1 MIRRLLLL
9 PPALAVAAFQRL
21 SQIHSRYRYVSR
33 RACLSV
39 CLVFINHPCPKMGAA
54 ASGSHECGSGFFF
67 LFFFGQ
73 SVRGSEFQLP
83 PPPFLPAKPRPPGA
97 SGQETEDLEDSPL
110 AWLADFEA
118 DAAAL
123 AADSG
128 GEEWA

>member
-21 SQIHSRYRYVSR
+21 SQIHSRYVSR
-33 RACLSV
+33 RA
-39 CLVFINHPCPKMGAA
+39 
-54 ASGSHECGSGFFF
+54 CGSGFFF
-67 LFFFGQ
+67 LFFLVKVFVDQ
-73 SVRGSEFQLP
+73 SLCQLP
-83 PPPFLPAKPRPPGA
+83 PGPPFLPAKPRPP

>member
-33 RACLSV
+33 RA
-39 CLVFINHPCPKMGAA
+39 
-54 ASGSHECGSGFFF
+54 CGSGFFF

>member
-1 MIRRLLLL
+1 M
-9 PPALAVAAFQRL
+9 
-21 SQIHSRYRYVSR
+21 SR
-33 RACLSV
+33 RA
-39 CLVFINHPCPKMGAA
+39 
-54 ASGSHECGSGFFF
+54 CGSGFFF
-67 LFFFGQ
+67 LFFLVKVFVDQ
-73 SVRGSEFQLP
+73 SFSCPG
-83 PPPFLPAKPRPPGA
+83 PPFLPAKPRPPGA

>member
-21 SQIHSRYRYVSR
+21 SQIHSHYRYVSR
-33 RACLSV
+33 R
-39 CLVFINHPCPKMGAA
+39 
-54 ASGSHECGSGFFF
+54 GSGFFF
-67 LFFFGQ
+67 FWSKCSWIRVSAAAG
-73 SVRGSEFQLP
+73 
-83 PPPFLPAKPRPPGA
+83 PPFLPAKPRPPGA